1 MNIEAGLKRVKELLE
16 SRNVVPS
23 KDVLLASMPAA
34 LAIANEG
41 LEAYTNNNIS
51 GAAYALGF
59 AQRACIGFG
68 VYSKED
74 LQSVTKAMETP
85 RKKKE

>member
-16 SRNVVPS
+16 SRNVVAS

-34 LAIANEG
+34 LAITNEG

-51 GAAYALGF
+51 GASYALGF

-68 VYSKED
+68 VFSKED
-74 LQSVTKAMETP
+74 LQSITAAMESK